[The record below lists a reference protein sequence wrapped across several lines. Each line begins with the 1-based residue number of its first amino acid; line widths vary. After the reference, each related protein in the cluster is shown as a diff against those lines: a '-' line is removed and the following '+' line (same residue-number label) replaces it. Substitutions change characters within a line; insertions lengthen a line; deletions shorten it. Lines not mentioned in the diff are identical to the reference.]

1 MEYNDQSKIT
11 PLREKIDE
19 IDNTILEL
27 LKKRLELAR
36 EIGQLKSLE
45 NRAKW
50 DPLRERQ
57 IYDRLLKKNN
67 NEFPDAPL
75 KSILHEII
83 TTCRLSQK
91 STEVVYLG
99 PEATF
104 SHQAAVKYF
113 GHSASYHSIETI
125 EDIFDEVERGRIQ
138 YGMVPVENSIEG
150 SVTSSLDAFMQTKV
164 KVCGEEYLDINH
176 HLVNQ
181 TGDIK
186 DIKLVVSHSQPLAQC
201 RKWLRKNLPGI
212 PTQTVISTGIAAQM
226 ATQDSSIAAITSV
239 LSVKTYHLQIVV
251 KGIED
256 YRGNT
261 TRFLLIGKESP
272 AKSGKDKTSLLLG
285 LLDRPGALSEILN
298 IMARRN
304 INLTKIESRPIKG
317 EPGKYLF
324 FVDMLG
330 HMEDGIITEACERL
344 RESCSYFEWLGSYPR
359 VEDRN

>member
-1 MEYNDQSKIT
+1 MNDDNRSSLTHI
-11 PLREKIDE
+11 REKIDE
-19 IDNTILEL
+19 IDSTILEL
-27 LKKRLELAR
+27 LKERLGYAR
-36 EIGQLKSLE
+36 KIGQLKSQE
-45 NRAKW
+45 KKAKW
-50 DPLRERQ
+50 DPYRERQ
-57 IYDRLLKKNN
+57 IYDRLLKENN
-67 NEFPDAPL
+67 DEFPEAPL
-75 KSILHEII
+75 KSIFHEII

-91 STEVVYLG
+91 TVDVAYLG

-113 GHSASYHSIETI
+113 GHSANYRPIETI
-125 EDIFDEVERGRIQ
+125 EDIFDEVERGRVQ
-138 YGMVPVENSIEG
+138 YGIVPVENSIEG

-164 KVCGEEYLDINH
+164 KVCGEEYLDITHN
-176 HLVNQ
+176 LVNQ
-181 TGDIK
+181 SGDIK

-201 RKWLRKNLPGI
+201 RKWLRKNLPDI
-212 PTQTVISTGIAAQM
+212 PTQTVISTGVAAQM
-226 ATQDSSIAAITSV
+226 AAQDSSVAAITGA

-272 AKSGKDKTSLLLG
+272 AKSGRDKTSLLMG

-304 INLTKIESRPIKG
+304 INLTRIESRPVKG

-330 HMEDGIITEACERL
+330 HMEDGIIAEACERL
-344 RESCSYFEWLGSYPR
+344 RENCSYFEWLGSYPR
-359 VEDRN
+359 IGDE